1 MIYMDKIY
9 FLAFLLLIF
18 RISTACGA
26 SNNALIDKSQNLLNN
41 HPEVRRIQN
50 SKILK
55 IANVRDLFFK
65 NLSAEGGNLKADF
78 FFGII
83 YGCDGNYEYRGIFIC
98 GSGICIIT
106 RNKDDVGVE
115 FFAYDSMSDTQK
127 NIFKKLSALYA
138 RNCKLY
144 ENYNGDFSRFGIDTS
159 IALFICKTNNNTNQ
173 FIIDCIG
180 HNSISA
186 ELTVANEIYEL
197 SLEAYKSFIKNSH
210 PLSGA

>member
-1 MIYMDKIY
+1 M
-9 FLAFLLLIF
+9 
-18 RISTACGA
+18 
-26 SNNALIDKSQNLLNN
+26 
-41 HPEVRRIQN
+41 
-50 SKILK
+50 
-55 IANVRDLFFK
+55 
-65 NLSAEGGNLKADF
+65 
-78 FFGII
+78 
-83 YGCDGNYEYRGIFIC
+83 
-98 GSGICIIT
+98 
-106 RNKDDVGVE
+106 GVE

-138 RNCKLY
+138 KNCKLY
-144 ENYNGDFSRFGIDTS
+144 ENYNGDFSSFGTDTS

-197 SLEAYKSFIKNSH
+197 SLEAYKSFIKNPH